1 MNQHKK
7 NIIAYLSGHCLQI
20 PVIASHALP
29 CTVIASAAKQTQA
42 TGSQKTATRSP
53 AFRHYEP
60 CPPQSRHCEQRS
72 VIASKAKQSLILIDN
87 QIQSIR
93 GAGTRHCE
101 RSEANPDHVEP
112 KQTISNPASLYC
124 EPCPPQSRHCEQRS
138 VIASKAKQSLSLI
151 DNQIKSTRG
160 AGTRHCERSEA
171 NPGHRQSKQT
181 IRNQASRHYKQS
193 EAIPSHFAYTNT
205 TPQNA
210 PISTPGDHQ

>member
-53 AFRHYEP
+53 AFRHY
-60 CPPQSRHCEQRS
+60 
-72 VIASKAKQSLILIDN
+72 
-87 QIQSIR
+87 
-93 GAGTRHCE
+93 
-101 RSEANPDHVEP
+101 
-112 KQTISNPASLYC
+112 